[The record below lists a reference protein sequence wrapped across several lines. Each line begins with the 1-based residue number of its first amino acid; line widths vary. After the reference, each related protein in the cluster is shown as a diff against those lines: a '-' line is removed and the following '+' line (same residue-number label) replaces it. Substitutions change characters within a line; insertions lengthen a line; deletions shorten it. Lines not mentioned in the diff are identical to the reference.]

1 MLPTDAWTKL
11 LQGDSHIV
19 RATHCRPSKDK
30 SGSALLGRMGK
41 HLESIPTGVKKEE
54 LSKRVR
60 AKVREQERDG
70 PTNSLSLS

>member
-19 RATHCRPSKDK
+19 RAIHCRPSKDK

-54 LSKRVR
+54 LSKKESESKSKR
-60 AKVREQERDG
+60 ARERWAH
-70 PTNSLSLS
+70 